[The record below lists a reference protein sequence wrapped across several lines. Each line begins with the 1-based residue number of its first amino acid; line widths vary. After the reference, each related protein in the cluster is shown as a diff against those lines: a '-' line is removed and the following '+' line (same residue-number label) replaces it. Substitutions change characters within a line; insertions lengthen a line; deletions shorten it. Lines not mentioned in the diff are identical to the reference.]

1 MTHHP
6 AAVCLYFV
14 CALLPVI
21 WGVNPVS
28 AGISLISGI
37 LLWYLTESRPKLK
50 SLIFYLCIPAA
61 STVINPLFNH
71 NGVTVLFFLN
81 SNPVTREAVLYGLVL
96 GLIISATLIWARC
109 FSSAMDTDRFLAL
122 AGRLYPKLSLVLSIS
137 LRFIPLLRRQASATR
152 EAQAAAGMRRED
164 NGFDRIRNGAL
175 VFSGLTTWALET
187 GILTADSMTA
197 RGYGVG
203 RRSRYRVFP
212 WERADTLLSLLS
224 LLLLGGYG
232 AAHLLGALGYTWY
245 PVLTVPAAMPWTW
258 IGYACF
264 LLLCLLGPALEI
276 ADRLRWRR
284 LPSEGR
290 EQA

>member
-21 WGVNPVS
+21 WGVNPVA
-28 AGISLISGI
+28 AGISLLTGM
-37 LLWYLTESRPKLK
+37 LLWSLTETRPRPK
-50 SLIFYLCIPAA
+50 SLVFYLCIPAA

-96 GLIISATLIWARC
+96 GLIISATLVWARC
-109 FSSAMDTDRFLAL
+109 FSAVMDTDRFLAL
-122 AGRLYPKLSLVLSIS
+122 TGRLYPKLSLVLSIS
-137 LRFIPLLRRQASATR
+137 LRFVPLLRRQASVTR
-152 EAQAAAGMRRED
+152 EAQKAAGMQREG

-175 VFSGLTTWALET
+175 VFSGLTTWALEN
-187 GILTADSMTA
+187 GILTADSMAA
-197 RGYGVG
+197 RAYGVG
-203 RRSRYRVFP
+203 RRSRYRIFP
-212 WERADTLLSLLS
+212 WEKADSLLSVFS

-232 AAHLLGALGYTWY
+232 TALLLGALGYTWY
-245 PVLTVPAAMPWTW
+245 PVLTVPAAGPWTW
-258 IGYACF
+258 AGYACF

-276 ADRLRWRR
+276 ADRFRWRH
-284 LPSEGR
+284 LLSEGR
-290 EQA
+290 DRA